1 MSEAD
6 GGWFVVECGKE
17 LGVQF
22 GAVVRDLSILYR
34 DGSVG
39 SCLGL
44 NGNDD
49 RKSEGLSAFGAEFNY
64 FLPCRSSCMANQRDN
79 EEKGIR
85 SGRIL
90 VELFVLG
97 D

>member
-44 NGNDD
+44 NG
-49 RKSEGLSAFGAEFNY
+49 
-64 FLPCRSSCMANQRDN
+64 SSCMANQRDN